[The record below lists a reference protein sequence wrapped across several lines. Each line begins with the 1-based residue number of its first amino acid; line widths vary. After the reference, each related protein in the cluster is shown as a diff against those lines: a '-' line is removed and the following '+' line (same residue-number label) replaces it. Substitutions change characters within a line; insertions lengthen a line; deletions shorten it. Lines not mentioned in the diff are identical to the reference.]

1 MNPWAIL
8 GAVLLVGALTGAAYR
23 QGREDGEAKVVAQ
36 EARER
41 EIAAEAVNAANAAA
55 ARAIAAIRVRHQTIT
70 QEVQREV
77 IDRPVYRECLHS
89 PDGLRNINAALT
101 GAAPASAPGAGG
113 VPGTDTPR

>member
-1 MNPWAIL
+1 MNPWLILAAAIAL
-8 GAVLLVGALTGAAYR
+8 AGLTGGAYVK
-23 QGREDGEAKVVAQ
+23 GREDGENKIVAQ

-41 EIAAEAVNAANAAA
+41 EIAAEAVDAANTAAA
-55 ARAIAAIRVRHQTIT
+55 QAIAGIKVQHRTVT

-101 GAAPASAPGAGG
+101 GIAKPEPAGSG
-113 VPGTDTPR
+113 VMP